1 MCAFATDL
9 KTRLETYEDFKQRF
23 LRVSNRGSKH
33 PNLLPATEIEQRDLQ
48 YQRNQDNRI
57 EALYTLP
64 PAYQAAYNDSGDDA
78 HINDGN
84 LTAIKNKTKKKKR

>member
-33 PNLLPATEIEQRDLQ
+33 PNLLPATEIEQLDLQ
-48 YQRNQDNRI
+48 YQRNQQNRN
-57 EALYTLP
+57 EALYIP
-64 PAYQAAYNDSGDDA
+64 PAYRAEYNDSDDDA